1 MKKKTFKVI
10 KTQTRLSTKI
20 PFSFQFYP
28 QTEKQKLYVEE
39 NYIKNKKLLTVKSEM
54 SKDGLVSI
62 IIVTWK
68 SIEDFLDFAVDDWF
82 AATDGNDKIRYDLK
96 NNIKTVAE
104 NISTPE
110 IASVIKSLDVDLLQG
125 YHYGKAQRAEYY
137 SLTT

>member
-96 NNIKTVAE
+96 NNIKTVIRIE
-104 NISTPE
+104 E
-110 IASVIKSLDVDLLQG
+110 
-125 YHYGKAQRAEYY
+125 
-137 SLTT
+137 